1 MRKRQAQA
9 FYVFWSSLQFHK
21 IGKLQKSLWQAML
34 AFRTSVVRLM
44 LRGSHG
50 SHIWFNYT
58 SFYEDQRPMS
68 FISLLL
74 KPKFVIVTSPSAE
87 TPVLDQKYIG
97 SHVQLCDLA
106 NFARAAPPPAAYV
119 GWLIAADYDA
129 YDIGH
134 ALAKADFLGRCIL
147 ISSVERPSRSL
158 ILRELSTAF
167 DQI

>member
-1 MRKRQAQA
+1 
-9 FYVFWSSLQFHK
+9 
-21 IGKLQKSLWQAML
+21 
-34 AFRTSVVRLM
+34 
-44 LRGSHG
+44 
-50 SHIWFNYT
+50 
-58 SFYEDQRPMS
+58 MS

-87 TPVLDQKYIG
+87 APVLDQKYIG

-106 NFARAAPPPAAYV
+106 NFAGAAPPPAAYV

-134 ALAKADFLGRCIL
+134 ALAKADFSGRCIL
-147 ISSVERPSRSL
+147 ISSVELPSRSL

-167 DQI
+167 DQIEFSLWDAADASTLAASLCHSLIAPRSREETSAQIDA